1 MEKRLMEVGLCQKG
15 EEILPN
21 GQISFAWKILAR
33 LGYPGR
39 YSGRTQDGLH
49 EFLIVDPATG
59 NLLATGKGN
68 SVEDAICEASIAAR
82 LLEQHEVA

>member
-1 MEKRLMEVGLCQKG
+1 MEERLMAVGLCKKG
-15 EEILPN
+15 EKIIPN
-21 GQISFAWKILAR
+21 GQISLAWKILAR

-59 NLLATGKGN
+59 NLLASGKGN

-82 LLEQHEVA
+82 LSEEHAVP